1 MADPTLTQPAT
12 SAGQPASTGV
22 RTRSHQA
29 TTRWHGMVTV
39 SPVMHELFEL
49 TRRIAKTRAS
59 VLIRGESGTGK
70 ELISQ
75 AIHDESPRARGPFRA
90 ANCATFTP
98 ELLASEL
105 FGHVRGAF
113 TGAIRD
119 RRGLF
124 ELADGGTLFLD
135 EIAEIPL
142 SIQAQLLRVLQ
153 DGTFVPVGGT
163 DPVTVD
169 VRIVAATHRS
179 LRAEVEARRF
189 RADLMYRIRVVPL
202 FLPPLRARP
211 GDIEAL
217 VWHFI
222 DQFNEA
228 YARRVEG
235 ITDGAMKCLLAHDWP
250 GNVREVRNVLEY
262 AFAVG
267 TGAVIHC
274 CDLTPEL
281 RGEGPPQSVEL
292 RPMNAHDLERHRI
305 LEALSEAN
313 GRKGQAAELL
323 GLSRSTL
330 WRKMREHQLS

>member
-1 MADPTLTQPAT
+1 MSDPQIQSRPK
-12 SAGQPASTGV
+12 
-22 RTRSHQA
+22 QA
-29 TTRWHGMVTV
+29 NTRWHGMITV
-39 SPVMHELFEL
+39 SPVMHSLFEL
-49 TRRIAKTRAS
+49 TRRVAKTRAS

-70 ELISQ
+70 ELVSR
-75 AIHDESPRARGPFRA
+75 AIHDQSQRARGPFRA

-113 TGAIRD
+113 TGAVRD

-153 DGTFVPVGGT
+153 DGVFVPVGGT
-163 DPVTVD
+163 EPVRVD

-179 LRAEVEARRF
+179 LRAQVEANLF
-189 RADLMYRIRVVPL
+189 RADLMYRVRVVPL

-211 GDIEAL
+211 GDVEAL

-222 DQFNEA
+222 DHFNGLYE
-228 YARRVEG
+228 RRVEG
-235 ITDGAMKCLLAHDWP
+235 ITEEAMGYMLAYEWP
-250 GNVREVRNVLEY
+250 GNVRELRNVLEY

-267 TGAVIHC
+267 IGPVIHC
-274 CDLTPEL
+274 RDLTPEL
-281 RGEGPPQSVEL
+281 RGEGPPVSVEIQPL
-292 RPMNAHDLERHRI
+292 NAHDQERQRI
-305 LEALSEAN
+305 LQALSEAK
-313 GRKGQAAELL
+313 GRKGRAAELL
-323 GLSRSTL
+323 GVPRSTL